1 MGKSRLPKVVNT
13 KENIHMSTE
22 NNKAVT
28 HQFLEE
34 LFNKRNL
41 AIVDA
46 LCATN
51 VINHGLGPEATGIEG
66 TKRSA
71 GMYLAAFPD
80 LHFTFEDFIAEG
92 DQVVVRWTLSGTQQ
106 GELMGIPPSGKQFSV
121 TGVDIYRFEGGKI
134 VEHWLESDML
144 GLLQQVGVV
153 PSMR

>member
-1 MGKSRLPKVVNT
+1 
-13 KENIHMSTE
+13 MSTE

-46 LCATN
+46 LCVTN
-51 VINHGLGPEATGIEG
+51 VVNHGLGPEASGIER

-80 LHFTFEDFIAEG
+80 LHFAFEDYIAEG
-92 DQVVVRWTLSGTQQ
+92 DQVVVRWTSTGTHK
-106 GELMGIPPSGKQFSV
+106 GELMGIPPTGKQFSA
-121 TGVDIYRFEGGKI
+121 TGIEIYRFEGGKI
-134 VEHWLESDML
+134 VEHWLASDQL
-144 GLLQQVGVV
+144 GMLQQLGVV
-153 PSMR
+153 PAPAQVG

>member
-1 MGKSRLPKVVNT
+1 
-13 KENIHMSTE
+13 MSTE

-51 VINHGLGPEATGIEG
+51 VIAHGFGPGTSGIEG

-92 DQVVVRWTLSGTQQ
+92 DQVVVRWTSSGTQK

-121 TGVDIYRFEGGKI
+121 TGVEIYRFEGGKI

-144 GLLQQVGVV
+144 GLLQQLGAI
-153 PSMR
+153 PSPAQTS

>member
-1 MGKSRLPKVVNT
+1 
-13 KENIHMSTE
+13 MSTE

-51 VINHGLGPEATGIEG
+51 VINHGLGPEASGIEG

-71 GMYLAAFPD
+71 SMYLAAFPD

-92 DQVVVRWTLSGTQQ
+92 DQVVVRWTSSGTQK
-106 GELMGIPPSGKQFSV
+106 GELMGIPPGDKQVSV
-121 TGVDIYRFEGGKI
+121 MGIEIYRFEGGKI

-144 GLLQQVGVV
+144 GLLQQLGVV
-153 PSMR
+153 PSMS

>member
-1 MGKSRLPKVVNT
+1 
-13 KENIHMSTE
+13 MSTE
-22 NNKAVT
+22 DNKTVV

-46 LCATN
+46 LCAVN
-51 VINHGLGPEATGIEG
+51 VVSHGPGPEVSGTEGI
-66 TKRSA
+66 KRSA

-92 DQVVVRWTLSGTQQ
+92 DKVVVRETMSGTQQ
-106 GELMGIPPSGKQFSV
+106 GELMGIPPTGKQFSA
-121 TGVDIYRFEGGKI
+121 TGIEIYRFEGGKI

-144 GLLQQVGVV
+144 GLLQQLGAI
-153 PSMR
+153 PSPA

>member
-1 MGKSRLPKVVNT
+1 
-13 KENIHMSTE
+13 MSTE

-51 VINHGLGPEATGIEG
+51 IINHGLGPGASGSEG

-71 GMYLAAFPD
+71 SMYLAAFPD

-92 DQVVVRWTLSGTQQ
+92 DKVVVRETMSGTQQ

-121 TGVDIYRFEGGKI
+121 TGIEICRFEGGKI

-144 GLLQQVGVV
+144 GLLQQLGAI
-153 PSMR
+153 PSPA